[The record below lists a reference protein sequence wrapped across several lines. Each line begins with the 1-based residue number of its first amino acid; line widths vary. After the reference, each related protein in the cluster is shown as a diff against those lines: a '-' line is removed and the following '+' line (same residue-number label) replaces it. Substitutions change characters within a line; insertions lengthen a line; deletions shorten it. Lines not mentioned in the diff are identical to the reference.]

1 MPKIEHCV
9 ILSEGEYCVTK
20 IIEYD
25 GNIGSE
31 IVHRCKTLKEAN
43 KFLTEDGVPGNSV
56 SAGNVSPGAG
66 EVPPVPIAANR
77 KKRKKRPDLL
87 RRVRQMIM
95 PPVFTSNDDE
105 TSGGW
110 GGRN

>member
-1 MPKIEHCV
+1 MSKIEHCV

-20 IIEYD
+20 IIEHD

-66 EVPPVPIAANR
+66 EVPPVPIAADR
-77 KKRKKRPDLL
+77 KKKKRSVLL
-87 RRVRQMIM
+87 RRFRQMIM